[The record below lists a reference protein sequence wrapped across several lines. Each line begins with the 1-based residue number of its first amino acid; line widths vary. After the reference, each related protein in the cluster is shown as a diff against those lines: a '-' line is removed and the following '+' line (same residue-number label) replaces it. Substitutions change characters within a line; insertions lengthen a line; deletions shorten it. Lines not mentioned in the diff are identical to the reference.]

1 MNQYT
6 TIIPKHHI
14 YFEEIIEQRLAKYGI
29 RTRFNEDPEV
39 STIELFLANDPRNSI
54 EVVEC
59 KNSVA
64 LFRTTSKES
73 HETIQKIV
81 GALENEF
88 YTFMIYIENLKIPNQ
103 IQDQS
108 TYAELAF
115 SENETCF
122 LDDFLYQDVIEAI
135 DNPDLFHVS
144 ERRDIFEDDYPLKIE
159 LGVDLIMEDP
169 SLLIPRNKNKL
180 LIKINAMYRDVAVK
194 FNGPRKSLD
203 IVDWALALA

>member
-14 YFEEIIEQRLAKYGI
+14 YFEEIIEQRLVKYGI
-29 RTRFNEDPEV
+29 KTRFNEDPEV
-39 STIELFLANDPRNSI
+39 STIELFLSNDRKNTI
-54 EVVEC
+54 EVIEC
-59 KNSVA
+59 KNSLA

-73 HETIQKIV
+73 NETIKKMI

-88 YTFMIYIENLKIPNQ
+88 YTFMIFIENLKIPNQ
-103 IQDQS
+103 IQDQT
-108 TYAELAF
+108 TYAELSF

-135 DNPDLFHVS
+135 DNPDLFHVP
-144 ERRDIFEDDYPLKIE
+144 ERRDFFEDDYPLKIE
-159 LGVDLIMEDP
+159 MGINLITEDP

-180 LIKINAMYRDVAVK
+180 LIKINAEYRDIAVK

-203 IVDWALALA
+203 IVYWALANQ